1 MSERAEYEQLSTLV
15 TLLGK
20 LLYCTSEVKSLTNCV
35 PMLCCF
41 ASHAIETGLGYGA
54 WLHGEA
60 VSTGMVMAAELS
72 LRMGLV
78 DTEIVTRT
86 TEVLRRAGLPVSL
99 ENSHAEA
106 QLGSDEYKKRI
117 LALTKSRF
125 LQLMSVDKKVSDGRL
140 SLVLLQGPLGCC
152 VITNEFDEAAL
163 GTTLERYCSN

>member
-1 MSERAEYEQLSTLV
+1 
-15 TLLGK
+15 
-20 LLYCTSEVKSLTNCV
+20 
-35 PMLCCF
+35 MLCCF

-60 VSTGMVMAAELS
+60 VSAGMVMAAELS

-117 LALTKSRF
+117 LSLTKPRF

-163 GTTLERYCSN
+163 GTTLERYCSNRG